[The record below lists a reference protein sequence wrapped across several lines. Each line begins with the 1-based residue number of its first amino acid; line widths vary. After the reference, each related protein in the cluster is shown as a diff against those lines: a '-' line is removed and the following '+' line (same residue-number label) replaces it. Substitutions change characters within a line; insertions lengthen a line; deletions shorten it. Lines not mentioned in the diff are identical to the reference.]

1 MAELFCGIGQC
12 AVAGRPLTS
21 SQQGSTAMN
30 IALGLMSFGF
40 TVVMA
45 IPLLGPMLLG

>member
-1 MAELFCGIGQC
+1 
-12 AVAGRPLTS
+12 
-21 SQQGSTAMN
+21 MN

-45 IPLLGPMLLG
+45 IPLVGPMLLQAF